1 MIQHPHIDQRQ
12 GVLQACGEQAVGL
25 AGFGDAGGVVVGEDD
40 GGGVVGEGAL
50 DHLAG
55 VDAGAVDGAV
65 EQGFEGQHPVA
76 GVEEQAAEDF
86 VGFVAQARL

>member
-1 MIQHPHIDQRQ
+1 MASWPMGGLQ
-12 GVLQACGEQAVGL
+12 GMKRLTCSITS
-25 AGFGDAGGVVVGEDD
+25 EDD
-40 GGGVVGEGAL
+40 GSGVVGEGAL

-86 VGFVAQARL
+86 VGFVAQAGL

>member
-1 MIQHPHIDQRQ
+1 M
-12 GVLQACGEQAVGL
+12 
-25 AGFGDAGGVVVGEDD
+25 
-40 GGGVVGEGAL
+40 GEGAL

-76 GVEEQAAEDF
+76 GVEEQAAEDL
-86 VGFVAQARL
+86 VGFVAQAGPEIVTDLLGALQGRGRGGR

>member
-12 GVLQACGEQAVGL
+12 GVLQARGEQTVGL
-25 AGFGDAGGVVVGEDD
+25 AGFGDTGGVVVGEDD
-40 GGGVVGEGAL
+40 GGGVMGEGAL